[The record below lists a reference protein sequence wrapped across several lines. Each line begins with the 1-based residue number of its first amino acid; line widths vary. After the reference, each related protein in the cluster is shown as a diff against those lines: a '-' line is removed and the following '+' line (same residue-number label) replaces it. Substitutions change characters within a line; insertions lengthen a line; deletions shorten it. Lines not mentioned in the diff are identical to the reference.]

1 MILPLSDEMRE
12 AIHNAQGQP
21 LELLDEQTSKRY
33 LLVES
38 SGVDQLWEEWVQR
51 SLQPA
56 FDEAD
61 RGELRPWD
69 PERIEAEGRRRL
81 AGQ

>member
-12 AIHNAQGQP
+12 AIHNAQRQP
-21 LELLDEQTSKRY
+21 LELLDEQTGKRY

-38 SGVDQLWEEWVQR
+38 SEVDQLWEEWVQH

-69 PERIEAEGRRRL
+69 PDRIKAEGRKRL
-81 AGQ
+81 TGQ